1 MLGHDLLGALQDNT
15 ITEDTTTLCT
25 EKPRKRSIK
34 KKPTEENIDE
44 VTQFGFEN
52 MVFEMDNT
60 TTTNTS
66 NKKEPKRYCS
76 LAKFVDGSD
85 IARKSFK
92 VRLTFTIT
100 VLVLHNFFG

>member
-25 EKPRKRSIK
+25 AEKPRKRSIK

-60 TTTNTS
+60 STTT
-66 NKKEPKRYCS
+66 KKEPKRYCS

-92 VRLTFTIT
+92 VR
-100 VLVLHNFFG
+100 